1 MVMPRLEK
9 AQCCRHEFFLSE
21 IFPLS
26 PEKSLF
32 TWPATFM
39 PQPSFLSRLPA
50 IVATRAGS
58 KHFRRATHRRDF
70 IENGQSVLPPT
81 LPANLFEKN
90 LLKNA
95 RDAVTSPIVD
105 TPWCTLRQ
113 CRSAKARPDCFCRS
127 MQKPTKAKAGFQASG
142 FAGGL

>member
-1 MVMPRLEK
+1 
-9 AQCCRHEFFLSE
+9 
-21 IFPLS
+21 
-26 PEKSLF
+26 
-32 TWPATFM
+32 M

-90 LLKNA
+90 LLTNT
-95 RDAVTSPIVD
+95 RDLTR
-105 TPWCTLRQ
+105 LRHF
-113 CRSAKARPDCFCRS
+113 PDCGHATLHFET
-127 MQKPTKAKAGFQASG
+127 MQERQSTTCLLLQNYAKTNKS
-142 FAGGL
+142 